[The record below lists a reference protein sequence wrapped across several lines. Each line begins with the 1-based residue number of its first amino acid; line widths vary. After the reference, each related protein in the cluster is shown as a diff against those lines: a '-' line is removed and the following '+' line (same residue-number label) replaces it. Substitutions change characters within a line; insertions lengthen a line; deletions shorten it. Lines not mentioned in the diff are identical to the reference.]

1 MKRIIIIFSIV
12 SIALFILFQGTRN
25 LDTSLSYSDLIVNR
39 ILAFL
44 FNDPQ
49 LVSPDYFKWYPTM
62 NYLVRK
68 LAHFTEYAVFSSLFC
83 WYFSKKKTKASDL
96 FVYSLL
102 PTLIIAILDEYLQ
115 KFIGRGSLVSDVMID
130 GWGGVTGI
138 SFCLLLMSLK
148 GKLKLKKKFQ

>member
-68 LAHFTEYAVFSSLFC
+68 LAHFTEYAILPSMPYLARCFVGIFRKRKQKPQIFLF
-83 WYFSKKKTKASDL
+83 
-96 FVYSLL
+96 
-102 PTLIIAILDEYLQ
+102 ILYCQ
-115 KFIGRGSLVSDVMID
+115 P
-130 GWGGVTGI
+130 
-138 SFCLLLMSLK
+138 
-148 GKLKLKKKFQ
+148 